1 MLREKKREQER
12 ERMDRTVSRGANEAC
27 SVEFGWKLHDIY
39 DLKMDRETAEQPDTL
54 CFPKSHFKRNWT

>member
-27 SVEFGWKLHDIY
+27 SVEFG
-39 DLKMDRETAEQPDTL
+39 
-54 CFPKSHFKRNWT
+54 